1 MMMVVTPQMM
11 AAMQRGRGGRGMMP
25 GAGRG
30 RGRGRGA
37 NVWTP
42 DGAGGEGAG
51 AAGGEKKTPTKGPLS
66 KTWVRPGA
74 EIAGDDGAAAGAA
87 GGINAPCSFFARGK
101 CRHGEDCRFSH
112 DPDLIAASQGDSLQ
126 GQQGDD
132 DELPE
137 IDMNE

>member
-11 AAMQRGRGGRGMMP
+11 AAMQRGGGGRGMM

-51 AAGGEKKTPTKGPLS
+51 AAGGERKTPTKGPLS

-74 EIAGDDGAAAGAA
+74 EIAGDDGAAAGAG
-87 GGINAPCSFFARGK
+87 GGINAPCTFFARGK
-101 CRHGEDCRFSH
+101 ARSDSHWSPYTTAFAWCTPFLEDFLSRR
-112 DPDLIAASQGDSLQ
+112 L
-126 GQQGDD
+126 
-132 DELPE
+132 
-137 IDMNE
+137 